1 MKNDEISR
9 IKKKS
14 NESRGK
20 KKKKE
25 LKIPS
30 HCPSIGMHPMNYPAR
45 DNSYSSFSQQ
55 VNLCIKR
62 WIVSPRIVPRTSPS
76 HKFEPSIWSIS
87 TTMRIQWI
95 LRVEWRLVNT
105 SPEDDKRGQLITSL
119 RSRPK
124 SFTDQSGGAVKV
136 VETGEW
142 GGKRK
147 WQKEDED
154 GEAEGSVSRFS
165 TLTKRDT
172 ETWRPKEGW

>member
-1 MKNDEISR
+1 MMKSLNLSR
-9 IKKKS
+9 
-14 NESRGK
+14 K
-20 KKKKE
+20 KKKKKNNLE
-25 LKIPS
+25 RGKRKEKKNLKSRPVAQA
-30 HCPSIGMHPMNYPAR
+30 IGMHPMNYPAR

-62 WIVSPRIVPRTSPS
+62 WIVPPSPLPCVAPRTSPS

-95 LRVEWRLVNT
+95 LRVEWCLVNT

-142 GGKRK
+142 SEGAGDKRK

-154 GEAEGSVSRFS
+154 GRGGGGR
-165 TLTKRDT
+165 
-172 ETWRPKEGW
+172 